1 LTFTPFLTPSHTKAA
16 EHYYLLTD
24 TMKAVDPL
32 WPVIEDPRSCT
43 YIRPEGGG
51 LLVGLFE
58 TQAAAWNVSHVPDFS
73 FGEIDPD
80 WERMTPFVEKAM
92 SRVPGRCGCSTKYV
106 FYLSF
111 YRPLDQIWSF
121 HLKHTLTVFQKLYTL
136 WFI

>member
-1 LTFTPFLTPSHTKAA
+1 
-16 EHYYLLTD
+16 
-24 TMKAVDPL
+24 MKAVDPL

-73 FGEIDPD
+73 FGEIQPD

-92 SRVPGRCGCSTKYV
+92 ARVPGRCGCYRITQNTY
-106 FYLSF
+106 FYRSF
-111 YRPLDQIWSF
+111 YRPLDQIGSL
-121 HLKHTLTVFQKLYTL
+121 HLEHTLF
-136 WFI
+136 F